1 VSEFRKI
8 LTVDQV
14 SSAYIFKGD
23 GKMTRNKRLALVAIL
38 SVFALALMFGVGVQ
52 RNQVAHA
59 QDEMITCDLTLISLL
74 YISEHVYGHFPMT
87 DVSNID
93 KGQYA
98 PLFDAMMAEMEQM
111 EPTEEAMMEPTEEA
125 AMEPTEEAMMEGMTM
140 LAHGDI
146 PGEPQACTDL
156 RHELDAWFL
165 SHFNMEMEG
174 M

>member
-1 VSEFRKI
+1 
-8 LTVDQV
+8 
-14 SSAYIFKGD
+14 
-23 GKMTRNKRLALVAIL
+23 MNRNKRIVLAFLSLVLVVATVFGFSL
-38 SVFALALMFGVGVQ
+38 RATSVT
-52 RNQVAHA
+52 RA

-98 PLFDAMMAEMEQM
+98 PLFDAMMAEMAQ
-111 EPTEEAMMEPTEEA
+111 MEPTEEA
-125 AMEPTEEAMMEGMTM
+125 AMEPTEEVAMEPTEEVAMEGMTM

-146 PGEPQACTDL
+146 AGEPQACTDL

>member
-1 VSEFRKI
+1 MNHVRKLI
-8 LTVDQV
+8 ALSV
-14 SSAYIFKGD
+14 
-23 GKMTRNKRLALVAIL
+23 ALVAL
-38 SVFALALMFGVGVQ
+38 LAVAAFAMPRA
-52 RNQVAHA
+52 QVASA
-59 QDEMITCDLTLISLL
+59 QDEMVQCDLTLITLL

-98 PLFDAMMAEMEQM
+98 PLFDAMMEAMMEMTPTEEAAM
-111 EPTEEAMMEPTEEA
+111 APTEEAMMAPTEEA
-125 AMEPTEEAMMEGMTM
+125 AMEGTV

-146 PGEPQACTDL
+146 PGEPQVCVDL

-165 SHFNMEMEG
+165 DHFKHEMEMG